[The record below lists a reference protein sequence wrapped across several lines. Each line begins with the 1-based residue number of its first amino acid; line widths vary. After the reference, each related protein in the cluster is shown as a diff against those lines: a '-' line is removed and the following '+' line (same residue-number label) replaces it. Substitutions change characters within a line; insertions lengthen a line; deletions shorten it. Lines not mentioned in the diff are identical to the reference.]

1 MGNTL
6 ILINTVISIILLA
19 LVSVILYLQIRRP
32 GTKNKPKEIPSENFS
47 EVLLPVFSFYNGKV
61 HNNGLVS
68 MKLKN
73 SGGKITEIIFI
84 PNTENIEFRCGTDQ
98 LEAGQDT
105 TISIVPLGF
114 NFSESYFES
123 NDLLFTIKYKSLLN
137 DFVDEQYKIEDLVS
151 IIKIK

>member
-1 MGNTL
+1 MGNGL
-6 ILINTVISIILLA
+6 IIINTIVSIVILA
-19 LVSVILYLQIRRP
+19 LVSVILYLQLRRP
-32 GTKNKPKEIPSENFS
+32 GSKNKTIEEPTGNFS
-47 EVLLPVFSFYNGKV
+47 EELLPFFNFYNGKI

-73 SGGKITEIIFI
+73 SGGKITEIRFI
-84 PNTENIEFRCGTDQ
+84 PNTENVEFRCGTDQ

-114 NFSESYFES
+114 NFSDNYFES

-137 DFVDEQYKIEDLVS
+137 DFVDEQYKIEDLLS

>member
-6 ILINTVISIILLA
+6 ILINTVISVILLA

-32 GTKNKPKEIPSENFS
+32 GTKNKPIERPSENFS
-47 EVLLPVFSFYNGKV
+47 EELLPFFNFYNGKI

-73 SGGKITEIIFI
+73 SGGKITEIRFI
-84 PNTENIEFRCGTDQ
+84 SNTENIEFRCGTDQ